1 MHDDLTP
8 SDLLRRYRIPIA
20 YVVVYATIASTV
32 GLVLSAYNL
41 WRTIW

>member
-8 SDLLRRYRIPIA
+8 MDLLRRYRIPIV
-20 YVVVYATIASTV
+20 YVVGYAVVASTV
-32 GLVLSAYNL
+32 GLILSAYNL